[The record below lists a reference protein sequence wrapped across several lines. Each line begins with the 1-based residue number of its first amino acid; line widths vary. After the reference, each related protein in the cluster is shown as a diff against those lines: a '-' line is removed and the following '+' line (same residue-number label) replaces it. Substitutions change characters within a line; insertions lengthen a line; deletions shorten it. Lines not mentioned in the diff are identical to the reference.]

1 MFTQSHSNQQGFSM
15 LELVVVLGIL
25 TVMTSVSLSF
35 MGDKDEKHRYQ
46 ESIVKLK
53 AVQRNFLSVGEYQ
66 GKIVASGFLIDNGLL
81 FYTKPTEAA
90 VSAEKSLAFSVEA
103 LLGASVGSESPI
115 PLPMDLELLPFAA
128 RSVWVNTGNDN
139 NDDNNGKKVNVAG
152 SQMFKGVRPGLFDLS
167 EYRDSTTVKVL
178 NGKDTVVRVANV
190 RGTIKD
196 AWGETFKQSPLVSA
210 DPVTSPVV
218 VTLKVEDRDYKILPS
233 PAREFRFS
241 EDEFLLPVAGL
252 KVTLKNAPDD
262 TTSFKVALVS
272 FNNEVECGLPV
283 LSDGSINGIIDE
295 KGCWHTIKTSAKT
308 ATASSV
314 DNMFRLT
321 QTVDPSAVYDD
332 ANSSITKIVTVPS
345 LETPQQLSSLTFTDA
360 GDANE
365 WSLSVPVP
373 VPIPMQDIVFT
384 FSGDEEISAGSHLL
398 VVLCENTAAA
408 VWEIYLRDTNGCN
421 VVPEPAPIPA
431 PIPAPSPVFEY
442 FHLLPGVTPSPIV
455 ISLPEPS
462 P

>member
-35 MGDKDEKHRYQ
+35 MGEKDEKHRYQ

-81 FYTKPTEAA
+81 FYTKPAKAA

-103 LLGASVGSESPI
+103 LLGASLDLESPI
-115 PLPMDLELLPFAA
+115 PLPMNLELLPFAA

-139 NDDNNGKKVNVAG
+139 DDDDDNNGKKVNVAG

-218 VTLKVEDRDYKILPS
+218 VTLEVEGRDYKELLS
-233 PAREFRFS
+233 PARVVRFS
-241 EDEFLLPVAGL
+241 ENEFLLPVAGL
-252 KVTLKNAPDD
+252 KVRLTSAPDD

-295 KGCWHTIKTSAKT
+295 KGCWHTIKTDKNNALT
-308 ATASSV
+308 SSF
-314 DNMFRLT
+314 DNMFHLT
-321 QTVDPSAVYDD
+321 QAADPSAVYDD
-332 ANSSITKIVTVPS
+332 ANLKITTISP
-345 LETPQQLSSLTFTDA
+345 ETPKVLPQPLSDLIFTDSNAA
-360 GDANE
+360 GANV
-365 WSLSVPVP
+365 WSFTAPL
-373 VPIPMQDIVFT
+373 PMQDIDLT

-398 VVLCENTAAA
+398 VVLCENITTVA
-408 VWEIYLRDTNGCN
+408 WDIYSPFTDPGCN
-421 VVPEPAPIPA
+421 APAIPA
-431 PIPAPSPVFEY
+431 PPVAKPVFEY
-442 FHLLPGVTPSPIV
+442 LHLLPGVTPSPIV
-455 ISLPEPS
+455 ISL
-462 P
+462 